1 MRTNEL
7 EVVTTFLSKNG
18 SHDLTTKNCL
28 LLLILVYPAKD
39 RTKKKLLQYVDT
51 VGVVIS
57 FGLCFCDLGEARTH
71 DPLIKS
77 QLLYQ
82 LSYEVIIL
90 VAFR

>member
-18 SHDLTTKNCL
+18 SHDLATKNCL

-51 VGVVIS
+51 VGVVI
-57 FGLCFCDLGEARTH
+57 FCRSVSNLRTLF
-71 DPLIKS
+71 P
-77 QLLYQ
+77 
-82 LSYEVIIL
+82 
-90 VAFR
+90 

>member
-57 FGLCFCDLGEARTH
+57 FGLCFCDLGGVHPCRILFTFS
-71 DPLIKS
+71 IS
-77 QLLYQ
+77 YQ
-82 LSYEVIIL
+82 KYLCKLHRFHSK
-90 VAFR
+90 